1 MMLPEAVDPDD
12 RAVDEE
18 VGRPAEEGDATLPEV
33 LPVPESLAEARRN
46 ELERWRFDSAKCMD
60 ITWISSKGKANVI
73 SLIIMAIIIRRTVAS
88 VKKLTKW
95 RAVF

>member
-1 MMLPEAVDPDD
+1 MLPEAVDPDD

-60 ITWISSKGKANVI
+60 ITCESPLPSTAP
-73 SLIIMAIIIRRTVAS
+73 ACIRSIELR
-88 VKKLTKW
+88 
-95 RAVF
+95 